1 MENMDFHGF
10 QRYVFSL
17 LRYEANVIMYYY
29 LIQQKCGHDLSS
41 WQMSAKLP
49 GWRWV
54 GMLPVHWL
62 LFGDKIPVMDS
73 WFSTSY
79 IAGQNVV
86 WVGTVDSQQFWTRF
100 HPKWLL
106 KWRQPN
112 QDGHVKYSGCCHS
125 KYPLLCICRTSL
137 VDLPS
142 SVFQQHVNN
151 HPWSPQLDVQHGGHL
166 PVMFG
171 HV

>member
-1 MENMDFHGF
+1 MWK
-10 QRYVFSL
+10 
-17 LRYEANVIMYYY
+17 VIHQQHTFA
-29 LIQQKCGHDLSS
+29 IQQNCGHDFSS
-41 WQMSAKLP
+41 RQLSAKLP

-54 GMLPVHWL
+54 GVLPVHRL

-73 WFSTSY
+73 WFIASY
-79 IAGQNVV
+79 SVGQNVV
-86 WVGTVDSQQFWTRF
+86 SVSTIDSQQFWTRF

-106 KWRQPN
+106 KWRQKTLSPFLKTLPKRTWSCKIFRMLP
-112 QDGHVKYSGCCHS
+112 HKIPTS
-125 KYPLLCICRTSL
+125 LAICRTSL

-142 SVFQQHVNN
+142 SVFQQHGNN
-151 HPWSPQLDVQHGGHL
+151 HPWSPQLAVQHGGHL